1 MAHKQT
7 PPLKVYAACDHA
19 GLELKNHLLKL
30 FANQFHWI
38 DLGTHDP
45 TSVDY
50 PDYADRVAE
59 ALKQEPQAM
68 GLLIC
73 GSGQGMAI
81 RANRY
86 RHVRAALC
94 WNEEVAKLARAHN
107 DANVLCMGARLLTP
121 ATAEKV
127 LMQFYSTPFE
137 GDRHV
142 RRVEKLAREC

>member
-1 MAHKQT
+1 MGNKSTQS
-7 PPLKVYAACDHA
+7 LKVYAACDHA
-19 GLELKNHLLKL
+19 GLALKNHLLSV
-30 FANQFHWI
+30 FANQFQWV
-38 DLGTHDP
+38 DLGTTDP

-59 ALKQEPQAM
+59 ALKEDPQAM
-68 GLLIC
+68 GLLVC

-94 WNEEVAKLARAHN
+94 WTEEVAKLSRGHN
-107 DANVLCMGARLLTP
+107 DANVLCMGARLVAPALAERILTEFF
-121 ATAEKV
+121 AT
-127 LMQFYSTPFE
+127 SFE
-137 GDRHV
+137 GDRHA